1 MRGVQVIVLR
11 EIVGEVGREFLR
23 AENVQMLGVGE
34 IIERVEADGVH
45 LRVEVRKIIPVLVHD
60 CLQLGKHGVIVF
72 NDGAVREAG
81 KEHVF
86 DSLCPGCLAEG
97 AQALLVEIV
106 ERLLTHGDLIRLREE
121 HGDGQK
127 RLGVRITRVA
137 RLLLQGQRIADEVRL
152 SPVVVVFE
160 QRYIVRQA
168 LALHA
173 LVDGLHLAA

>member
-1 MRGVQVIVLR
+1 MRDVQVIVLR

-60 CLQLGKHGVIVF
+60 RLQLGKHGVIVF

-86 DSLCPGCLAEG
+86 DSPCLGRLTEG
-97 AQALLVEIV
+97 AQALLVEII
-106 ERLLTHGDLIRLREE
+106 ERLLAHGDLIRLREE

-127 RLGVRITRVA
+127 RLCVRIARVA
-137 RLLLQGQRIADEVRL
+137 RLLLQRQRIADEIPL

-160 QRYIVRQA
+160 QRHIVRQA

-173 LVDGLHLAA
+173 LVDGLHLVV

>member
-1 MRGVQVIVLR
+1 MLRECGAARPFVGDGLTVRGVQVIVLR

-60 CLQLGKHGVIVF
+60 RLQLGKHGVIVF

-81 KEHVF
+81 KEHVLNTKL
-86 DSLCPGCLAEG
+86 LCRLAEG

-106 ERLLTHGDLIRLREE
+106 ERLLTHGDLILLREE

-127 RLGVRITRVA
+127 RLGVRIARVA
-137 RLLLQGQRIADEVRL
+137 RLLLQ
-152 SPVVVVFE
+152 
-160 QRYIVRQA
+160 
-168 LALHA
+168 
-173 LVDGLHLAA
+173 

>member
-1 MRGVQVIVLR
+1 MRR

-45 LRVEVRKIIPVLVHD
+45 LRVEVRKIIPVFVHD
-60 CLQLGKHGVIVF
+60 RLQLGKHGVIVF

-81 KEHVF
+81 KEHVLNTKL
-86 DSLCPGCLAEG
+86 LCCLAEG
-97 AQALLVEIV
+97 AQRLLVERV
-106 ERLLTHGDLIRLREE
+106 ERLLAHGDLIRFREE

-127 RLGVRITRVA
+127 RLGVRIARVA
-137 RLLLQGQRIADEVRL
+137 RLLLQGQRIADEVPL

-168 LALHA
+168 LALYA
-173 LVDGLHLAA
+173 LVNGLHLVV

>member
-1 MRGVQVIVLR
+1 MLR

-45 LRVEVRKIIPVLVHD
+45 LRVEIHEVVAVLLHD
-60 CLQLGKHGVIVF
+60 GFKLCKHGIIIF
-72 NDGAVREAG
+72 NDGTVREAG
-81 KEHVF
+81 KEHVLNTKL
-86 DSLCPGCLAEG
+86 LCCLAEG

-106 ERLLTHGDLIRLREE
+106 ERLLADGDLVRLREE

-127 RLGVRITRVA
+127 RLGVRIARVA
-137 RLLLQGQRIADEVRL
+137 RLLLQGQRIADEVQL

-173 LVDGLHLAA
+173 LVNGLHLAV

>member
-60 CLQLGKHGVIVF
+60 RLQLGKHGVIVF

-86 DSLCPGCLAEG
+86 DSPCLGCLAEG

-106 ERLLTHGDLIRLREE
+106 ERLLAHGDLIRLCEE

-127 RLGVRITRVA
+127 RLGVRIARVA
-137 RLLLQGQRIADEVRL
+137 RLLLQ
-152 SPVVVVFE
+152 
-160 QRYIVRQA
+160 
-168 LALHA
+168 
-173 LVDGLHLAA
+173 